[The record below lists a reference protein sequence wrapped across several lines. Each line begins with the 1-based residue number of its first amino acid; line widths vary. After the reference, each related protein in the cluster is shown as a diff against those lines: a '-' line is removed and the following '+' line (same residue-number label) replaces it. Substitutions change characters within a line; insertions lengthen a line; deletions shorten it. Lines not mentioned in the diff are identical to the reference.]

1 MEGAEVGEWVAAL
14 LLLCS
19 FKSISSNLSKVLV
32 FIQGLTHAKFE
43 NKVLFELLKHTKNIP
58 CLHS

>member
-1 MEGAEVGEWVAAL
+1 MEGAGVEEWVTAL
-14 LLLCS
+14 ILLCP
-19 FKSISSNLSKVLV
+19 FKSISSNLSKALV
-32 FIQGLTHAKFE
+32 YIQGLTHAKFE